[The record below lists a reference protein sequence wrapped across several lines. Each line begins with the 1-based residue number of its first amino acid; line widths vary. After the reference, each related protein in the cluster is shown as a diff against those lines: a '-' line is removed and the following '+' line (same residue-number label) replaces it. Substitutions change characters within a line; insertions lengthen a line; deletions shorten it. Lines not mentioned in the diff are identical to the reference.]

1 MAGNNNANQGQQDV
15 NQLLQVRREK
25 LANLQA
31 AGQDPFQIT
40 KYDVTHHTSDVKEV
54 YTAHEE
60 KLLAGRVAPSTE
72 GLEEADA
79 REVVKQEYEARRAIM
94 DASPIE
100 VSIAGRMMFKR
111 VMGKASFANIQDLK
125 GSIQIYVARDSIGED
140 LYATFKKSDIGD
152 IWGVKGYAFR
162 TKTGEISIHAE
173 EMTLLSK
180 SLQILP
186 EKFHGLTDT
195 DMRYRQRYIDLIMN
209 QESKEVF
216 IKRSKIIKE
225 IRNFLADRDFMEV
238 ETPMLVANA
247 GGAAARPFETH
258 YNALNEDVKLRIS
271 LELYLKRLIVG
282 GLERVYEIGRVFR
295 NEGVDTRHNPEFT
308 LMELHQAYTDY
319 EGMMELT
326 ESMFRYLA
334 EKVCGSTKISYN
346 GVEIDLGKPF
356 ARLTMNDAIKKY
368 TGIDFDQ
375 VPDDAAAKKLADEHH
390 IAYEERHK
398 KGDIINLF
406 FEEYCEKELIQPT
419 FIMDHPIEIS
429 PLTKKKPSDPT
440 KVERFELFCNTWE
453 MCNAYSELNDP
464 IDQRER
470 FAAQDAN
477 AAAGDDEAE
486 HTDEDFLNALEI
498 GMPPT
503 GGIGYGIDRLVM
515 LLTDSQAIR
524 DVLLFPTMKSLDSDK
539 KASKS
544 SEGDAAEAANDNN
557 GFFTAN
563 EKIDFSNV
571 KVEPLFEEAV
581 DFDTFS
587 KSDFRAVKVKECVAV
602 PKSKKL
608 LQFTLDDG
616 TGTDR
621 TILSGI
627 HAYYEPEE
635 LVGKTLIAITN
646 LPPRKMMGIES
657 CGMLLSAVNNLKDSE
672 DEELHLLMVDNHIP
686 AGAKLY

>member
-1 MAGNNNANQGQQDV
+1 MAEQKKQDT
-15 NQLLQVRREK
+15 NQLLKVRREK
-25 LANLQA
+25 LADLQA
-31 AGQDPFQIT
+31 NGKDPFQIT
-40 KYDVTHHTSDVKEV
+40 KFDQTHHSLEVKNLYE
-54 YTAHEE
+54 AHEAE
-60 KLLAGRVAPSTE
+60 ILKDHKTPDVE
-72 GLEEADA
+72 GLDEAQA
-79 REVVKQEYEARRAIM
+79 REVLKQDYEERRKIM
-94 DASPIE
+94 DANPIH
-100 VSIAGRMMFKR
+100 VAIAGRMMFKR
-111 VMGKASFANIQDLK
+111 VMGKASFCNIQDLQ
-125 GSIQIYVARDSIGED
+125 GNIQVYVARDAIGEES
-140 LYATFKKSDIGD
+140 YADFKKSDIGD
-152 IWGVKGYAFR
+152 IFGLEGFAFR
-162 TKTGEISIHAE
+162 TRTGEISIHAE
-173 EMTLLSK
+173 KMTMLTK

-195 DMRYRQRYIDLIMN
+195 DTRYRQRYVDLIMN
-209 QESKEVF
+209 QDSKNVF
-216 IKRSKIIKE
+216 IKRSQILKE
-225 IRNFLADRDFMEV
+225 IRNFLAGRDFMEV
-238 ETPMLVANA
+238 ETPMLVSNA

-308 LMELHQAYTDY
+308 LMELYQAYTDY

-356 ARLTMNDAIKKY
+356 ARMTMNEAIKKY
-368 TGIDFDQ
+368 AGIDFDE
-375 VPDDAAAKKLADEHH
+375 VADDEAAKKLADEHH
-390 IAYEERHK
+390 IEYEAHHK

-429 PLTKKKPSDPT
+429 PLTKKKPSDPS

-470 FAAQDAN
+470 FKAQDAL
-477 AAAGDDEAE
+477 ADAGDEEAN

-524 DVLLFPTMKSLDSDK
+524 DVLLFPTMKSLDADK
-539 KASKS
+539 KAGKS
-544 SEGDAAEAANDNN
+544 TNSTSEAAP
-557 GFFTAN
+557 
-563 EKIDFSNV
+563 EKEEVIDFSKV
-571 KVEPLFEEAV
+571 KVEPLFEEFV

-646 LPPRKMMGIES
+646 LPPRAMMGIDS
-657 CGMLLSAVNNLKDSE
+657 CGMLLSAIH
-672 DEELHLLMVDNHIP
+672 EEEGEEKLHLLMVDDHIP

>member
-1 MAGNNNANQGQQDV
+1 MAENKQQDT
-15 NQLLQVRREK
+15 NKLLQVRRDK
-25 LANLQA
+25 LAELQA
-31 AGQDPFQIT
+31 AGKDPFEIT
-40 KYDVTHHTSDVKEV
+40 KYDVTNHSEDVKET
-54 YTAHEE
+54 YIAHEAE
-60 KLLAGRVAPSTE
+60 LLAGRPTPDVE
-72 GLEEADA
+72 GLDDEQKK
-79 REVVKQEYEARRAIM
+79 EVLANDYNERRTIM
-94 DASPIE
+94 DGSPIH

-111 VMGKASFANIQDLK
+111 VMGKASFCNIQDLK
-125 GSIQIYVARDSIGED
+125 GNIQVYVARDQIGEES
-140 LYATFKKSDIGD
+140 YADFKKSDIGD
-152 IWGVKGYAFR
+152 IYGVKGYAFR

-195 DMRYRQRYIDLIMN
+195 DMRYRQRYVDLIMN
-209 QESKEVF
+209 QESKAVF
-216 IKRSKIIKE
+216 IKRSQILKE

-238 ETPMLVANA
+238 ETPMLVSNA

-282 GLERVYEIGRVFR
+282 GLERVFEIGRVFR

-308 LMELHQAYTDY
+308 LMELYQAYTDY

-346 GVEIDLGKPF
+346 GIEIDFGKPF
-356 ARLTMNDAIKKY
+356 ERLTMNDAIKKY

-375 VPDDAAAKKLADEHH
+375 VADDAEAKKLADEHH
-390 IAYEERHK
+390 IAYEDRHK

-406 FEEYCEKELIQPT
+406 FEEFCEEKLIQPT

-429 PLTKKKPSDPT
+429 PLTKKKPSDPS
-440 KVERFELFCNTWE
+440 KVERFELFINTWE

-524 DVLLFPTMKSLDSDK
+524 DVLLFPTMKSLDGVNK
-539 KASKS
+539 KNDVNNTAS
-544 SEGDAAEAANDNN
+544 EAPEKNVK
-557 GFFTAN
+557 TES

-571 KVEPLFEEAV
+571 KIEPIFEKMV
-581 DFDTFS
+581 DFDTFA
-587 KSDFRAVKVKECVAV
+587 KSDFRAVKILACEAV

-608 LQFTLDDG
+608 LKFTLDDG
-616 TGTDR
+616 ERKDR
-621 TILSGI
+621 VILSGI
-627 HAYYEPEE
+627 HEYYEPEE
-635 LVGKTLIAITN
+635 LVGKTAIAIVN
-646 LPPRKMMGIES
+646 LPPRKMMGIDSE
-657 CGMLLSAVNNLKDSE
+657 GMLISAVHEE
-672 DEELHLLMVDNHIP
+672 DGHEGLNLLMVDDHIP
-686 AGAKLY
+686 AGAQLY

>member
-1 MAGNNNANQGQQDV
+1 MAENKQNNQAKPQDV
-15 NQLLQVRREK
+15 NKLLQVRREK
-25 LANLQA
+25 LADLQA
-31 AGQDPFQIT
+31 AGKDPFEIT
-40 KYDVTHHTSDVKEV
+40 KYDVTYHSTDVKEA
-54 YTAHEE
+54 YTAHEAE
-60 KLLAGRVAPSTE
+60 LLAGRQEPDVE
-72 GLEEADA
+72 GLDDA
-79 REVVKQEYEARRAIM
+79 QKKEVLNNDYNERRAIM
-94 DASPIE
+94 DASPIH

-111 VMGKASFANIQDLK
+111 VMGKASFCNIQDLK
-125 GSIQIYVARDSIGED
+125 GNIQVYVARDQIGEEA
-140 LYATFKKSDIGD
+140 YADFKKSDIGD
-152 IWGVKGYAFR
+152 IYGVKGWAFR
-162 TKTGEISIHAE
+162 TKTGELSIHAE

-195 DMRYRQRYIDLIMN
+195 DVRYRQRYVDLIMN
-209 QESKEVF
+209 QESKAVF
-216 IKRSKIIKE
+216 IKRSQILKE

-308 LMELHQAYTDY
+308 LMELYQAYTDY

-346 GVEIDLGKPF
+346 GIEIDFGKPF
-356 ARLTMNDAIKKY
+356 ERLTMNDAIKKY

-375 VPDDAAAKKLADEHH
+375 VEDDAAAKKLADEHN

-406 FEEYCEKELIQPT
+406 FEEFCEEKLIQPT

-429 PLTKKKPSDPT
+429 PLTKKKPSDPS
-440 KVERFELFCNTWE
+440 KVERFELFINTWE

-524 DVLLFPTMKSLDSDK
+524 DVLLFPTMKSLGSDK
-539 KASKS
+539 QENKVPKS
-544 SEGDAAEAANDNN
+544 NSTENCDQIVTVE
-557 GFFTAN
+557 

-571 KVEPLFEEAV
+571 KIEPLFEETV

-616 TGTDR
+616 TGVDR

-646 LPPRKMMGIES
+646 LPPRAMMGIES

-672 DEELHLLMVDNHIP
+672 DEELHLIMVDNHIP